1 MRLYL
6 VLILNSLL
14 LMAAPSFS
22 ADSDIALD
30 LLPDSA
36 PAEVREAESQAL
48 GVMYDFMR
56 TFNGRDVP
64 NFARTLTYP
73 HVRVASGGVTVFA
86 DRQSFIDATDLEAF
100 AKRFN
105 WSHSRWD
112 SISTV
117 QADAEKVHF
126 AVQFTRFNPQ
136 GEAYVSFHSL
146 YILQR
151 TESGWGIRARS
162 SFAP

>member
-1 MRLYL
+1 MRLYFVFL
-6 VLILNSLL
+6 LNSLL
-14 LMAAPSFS
+14 LMAAPSLA
-22 ADSDIALD
+22 ADDAIELN
-30 LLPDSA
+30 LFPDSA
-36 PAEVREAESQAL
+36 PAEVREAESRAL
-48 GVMYDFMR
+48 DVMYDFMR

-73 HVRVASGGVTVFA
+73 HVRVASGGVTVFP

-136 GEAYVSFHSL
+136 GEAYVSFNSL
-146 YILQR
+146 YIVQR

>member
-1 MRLYL
+1 MRLYFVFL
-6 VLILNSLL
+6 LNSLL
-14 LMAAPSFS
+14 LMAAPSLA
-22 ADSDIALD
+22 ADDAIELN
-30 LLPDSA
+30 LFPDSA
-36 PAEVREAESQAL
+36 PAEVREAESRAL
-48 GVMYDFMR
+48 DVMYDFMR

-73 HVRVASGGVTVFA
+73 HVRVASGGVTVFP
-86 DRQSFIDATDLEAF
+86 DLQSFIDATDLEAF

-136 GEAYVSFHSL
+136 GEAYVSFNSL
-146 YILQR
+146 YIVQR

>member
-1 MRLYL
+1 MRLYFVFL
-6 VLILNSLL
+6 LNSLL
-14 LMAAPSFS
+14 LMAAPSLA
-22 ADSDIALD
+22 ADDAIKLN

-48 GVMYDFMR
+48 DVMYDFMR

-73 HVRVASGGVTVFA
+73 HVRVASGGVTVFP

-136 GEAYVSFHSL
+136 GEAYVSFNSL
-146 YILQR
+146 YIVQR

>member
-1 MRLYL
+1 MRIYFLL
-6 VLILNSLL
+6 LLNSLL
-14 LMAAPSFS
+14 LLAVPSFAS
-22 ADSDIALD
+22 DSEIVFD
-30 LLPDSA
+30 LLPESA
-36 PAEVREAESQAL
+36 SADAREAESQAL
-48 GVMYDFMR
+48 DVMYEFMR

-73 HVRVASGGVTVFA
+73 HVRVASGGVTVFP
-86 DRQSFIDATDLEAF
+86 DRQSFIEATDLEAF

-117 QADAEKVHF
+117 QADADKVHF
-126 AVQFTRFNPQ
+126 AVQFTRFNPE
-136 GEAYVSFHSL
+136 GEAYVSFNSL

-151 TESGWGIRARS
+151 TDSGWGIRARS

>member
-1 MRLYL
+1 MRLYF
-6 VLILNSLL
+6 VLLLNSLL
-14 LMAAPSFS
+14 LTAAPSFA
-22 ADSDIALD
+22 ADDAIELN

-48 GVMYDFMR
+48 DVMYDFMR

-73 HVRVASGGVTVFA
+73 HVRVASGGVTVFP

-136 GEAYVSFHSL
+136 GEAYVSFNSL
-146 YILQR
+146 YIVQR
-151 TESGWGIRARS
+151 MESGWGIRARS

>member
-1 MRLYL
+1 MRLYFVFL
-6 VLILNSLL
+6 LNSLL
-14 LMAAPSFS
+14 LMAAPSLA
-22 ADSDIALD
+22 ADGAIELN
-30 LLPDSA
+30 LFPDSS
-36 PAEVREAESQAL
+36 PAAVREAESQAL
-48 GVMYDFMR
+48 DVMYDFMR

-73 HVRVASGGVTVFA
+73 HVRVASGGVTVFP

-136 GEAYVSFHSL
+136 GEAYVSFKSL
-146 YILQR
+146 YIVQR

>member
-1 MRLYL
+1 MRLYFVFL
-6 VLILNSLL
+6 LNSLL
-14 LMAAPSFS
+14 LMAAPSLA
-22 ADSDIALD
+22 ADDAIELN

-36 PAEVREAESQAL
+36 PAEVREAESRAL
-48 GVMYDFMR
+48 DVMYDFMR

-73 HVRVASGGVTVFA
+73 HVRVASGGVTVFP

-117 QADAEKVHF
+117 QADTEKVHF

-136 GEAYVSFHSL
+136 GEAYVSFNSL
-146 YILQR
+146 YIVQR

>member
-1 MRLYL
+1 MRLYF
-6 VLILNSLL
+6 VLLLNSLL
-14 LMAAPSFS
+14 LTAAPSFA
-22 ADSDIALD
+22 ADDAIELN

-48 GVMYDFMR
+48 DVMYDFMR

-73 HVRVASGGVTVFA
+73 HVRVASGGVTVFP

-112 SISTV
+112 SIATV

-126 AVQFTRFNPQ
+126 AVQFTRCNPQ
-136 GEAYVSFHSL
+136 GEAYVSFNSR

>member
-1 MRLYL
+1 MRVYFVFL
-6 VLILNSLL
+6 LNSLL
-14 LMAAPSFS
+14 LMAPPSLA
-22 ADSDIALD
+22 ADDANELN
-30 LLPDSA
+30 LLSDSA

-48 GVMYDFMR
+48 DVMYDFMR
-56 TFNGRDVP
+56 AFTGRDVP
-64 NFARTLTYP
+64 NFARTLTFP
-73 HVRVASGGVTVFA
+73 HVRVASGGVTVFP

-136 GEAYVSFHSL
+136 GEAYASFNSL

>member
-1 MRLYL
+1 MRLYFVFL
-6 VLILNSLL
+6 LNSLL
-14 LMAAPSFS
+14 LMAAPSLA
-22 ADSDIALD
+22 ADDAIELN

-48 GVMYDFMR
+48 DVMYDFMR

-73 HVRVASGGVTVFA
+73 HVRVASGGVTVFP

-136 GEAYVSFHSL
+136 GEAYVSFNSL
-146 YILQR
+146 YIVQR

>member
-1 MRLYL
+1 MRLYFVFL
-6 VLILNSLL
+6 LNSLL
-14 LMAAPSFS
+14 LMAPPSLA
-22 ADSDIALD
+22 ADDANELN
-30 LLPDSA
+30 LLSDSA

-48 GVMYDFMR
+48 DVMYDFMR

-64 NFARTLTYP
+64 NFARTLAFP
-73 HVRVASGGVTVFA
+73 HVRVASGGVTVFP

-136 GEAYVSFHSL
+136 GEAYASFNSL

>member
-48 GVMYDFMR
+48 GVMYDFMQ

-136 GEAYVSFHSL
+136 GEAYVSFNSL

>member
-1 MRLYL
+1 MGFCDLSGPGGIGRT
-6 VLILNSLL
+6 
-14 LMAAPSFS
+14 AAARGSHVG
-22 ADSDIALD
+22 A
-30 LLPDSA
+30 
-36 PAEVREAESQAL
+36 AL
-48 GVMYDFMR
+48 GESPLVSNERRNFNAAATGYDM
-56 TFNGRDVP
+56 P

-73 HVRVASGGVTVFA
+73 HVRVASGGVTVFP
-86 DRQSFIDATDLEAF
+86 DRQSFINATDLNAF

-112 SISTV
+112 SIATV

-126 AVQFTRFNPQ
+126 AVQFTRFNPE
-136 GEAYVSFHSL
+136 GEAYVSFNSL

>member
-1 MRLYL
+1 MRLYF
-6 VLILNSLL
+6 VLLLNSLL
-14 LMAAPSFS
+14 LMAAPSFA
-22 ADSDIALD
+22 ADSDISLD

-136 GEAYVSFHSL
+136 GEAYVSFNSL

>member
-1 MRLYL
+1 MRLYFVFL
-6 VLILNSLL
+6 LNSLL
-14 LMAAPSFS
+14 LMAAPSLA
-22 ADSDIALD
+22 ADDAIELNLS
-30 LLPDSA
+30 PDSA

-48 GVMYDFMR
+48 DVMYDFMR

-73 HVRVASGGVTVFA
+73 HVRVASGGVTVFP

-136 GEAYVSFHSL
+136 GEAYVSFNSL
-146 YILQR
+146 YIVQR

>member
-1 MRLYL
+1 MRLYF
-6 VLILNSLL
+6 VLLLNSLL
-14 LMAAPSFS
+14 LTAAPSFA
-22 ADSDIALD
+22 ADDAIELN

-36 PAEVREAESQAL
+36 PAEEREAESQAL
-48 GVMYDFMR
+48 DVMYDFMR

-73 HVRVASGGVTVFA
+73 HVRVASGGVTVFP

-112 SISTV
+112 SIATV

-136 GEAYVSFHSL
+136 GEAYVSFNSL

>member
-1 MRLYL
+1 MRIYFFLL
-6 VLILNSLL
+6 LNSLL
-14 LMAAPSFS
+14 LLAVPSF
-22 ADSDIALD
+22 ASDGEIALD
-30 LLPDSA
+30 LLPESA
-36 PAEVREAESQAL
+36 SADVREAESQAL
-48 GVMYDFMR
+48 EVMYDFMR

-64 NFARTLTYP
+64 NFARTLIYP
-73 HVRVASGGVTVFA
+73 HVRVASGGVTVFP
-86 DRQSFIDATDLEAF
+86 DRQSFINATDLEAF

-112 SISTV
+112 SIATV

-126 AVQFTRFNPQ
+126 AVQFTRFNPE
-136 GEAYVSFHSL
+136 GEAYVSFNSL

>member
-1 MRLYL
+1 MRLYFVFL
-6 VLILNSLL
+6 LNSLL
-14 LMAAPSFS
+14 LMAAPSLA
-22 ADSDIALD
+22 ADDAIELN
-30 LLPDSA
+30 LFPDSA
-36 PAEVREAESQAL
+36 PAEVSEAESQAL
-48 GVMYDFMR
+48 DVMYDFMR

-73 HVRVASGGVTVFA
+73 HVRVASGGVTVFP

-136 GEAYVSFHSL
+136 GEAYVSFNSL
-146 YILQR
+146 YIVQR

>member
-1 MRLYL
+1 MRLYF
-6 VLILNSLL
+6 VLLLNSLL

-48 GVMYDFMR
+48 GVMYDFMQ

>member
-1 MRLYL
+1 MRLYFVFL
-6 VLILNSLL
+6 LNSLL
-14 LMAAPSFS
+14 LMAAPSLA
-22 ADSDIALD
+22 ADDAIELN
-30 LLPDSA
+30 LFPDSA
-36 PAEVREAESQAL
+36 PAEVREAESRAL
-48 GVMYDFMR
+48 DVMYDFMR

-73 HVRVASGGVTVFA
+73 HVRVASGGVTVFP

-117 QADAEKVHF
+117 QADTEKVHF

-136 GEAYVSFHSL
+136 GEAYVSFNSL
-146 YILQR
+146 YIVQR

>member
-1 MRLYL
+1 M
-6 VLILNSLL
+6 
-14 LMAAPSFS
+14 
-22 ADSDIALD
+22 
-30 LLPDSA
+30 
-36 PAEVREAESQAL
+36 
-48 GVMYDFMR
+48 
-56 TFNGRDVP
+56 P

-73 HVRVASGGVTVFA
+73 HVRVASGGVTVFP

-136 GEAYVSFHSL
+136 GEAYVSFNSL
-146 YILQR
+146 YIVQR

>member
-1 MRLYL
+1 MRLYF
-6 VLILNSLL
+6 VLLLNSLL
-14 LMAAPSFS
+14 LTAAPSFA
-22 ADSDIALD
+22 ADDAIELN

-48 GVMYDFMR
+48 DVMYDFMR

-73 HVRVASGGVTVFA
+73 HVRVASGGVTVFP

-136 GEAYVSFHSL
+136 GEAYVSFNSL
-146 YILQR
+146 YIVQR

>member
-1 MRLYL
+1 MRLYF
-6 VLILNSLL
+6 VLLLNSLL

-136 GEAYVSFHSL
+136 GEAYVSFNSL

>member
-1 MRLYL
+1 MSLYF
-6 VLILNSLL
+6 VLLLNSLL
-14 LMAAPSFS
+14 LTAAPSFA
-22 ADSDIALD
+22 ADDAIELN

-48 GVMYDFMR
+48 DVMYDFMR

-73 HVRVASGGVTVFA
+73 HVRVASGGVTVFP

-112 SISTV
+112 SIATV

-136 GEAYVSFHSL
+136 GEAYVSFNSL

>member
-1 MRLYL
+1 MRLYF
-6 VLILNSLL
+6 VLLLNSLL
-14 LMAAPSFS
+14 LTAAPSFA
-22 ADSDIALD
+22 ADDAIELN

-48 GVMYDFMR
+48 DVMYDFMR

-73 HVRVASGGVTVFA
+73 HVRVASGGVTVFP

-112 SISTV
+112 SIATV

-136 GEAYVSFHSL
+136 GEAYVSFNYL

>member
-1 MRLYL
+1 MRLYF
-6 VLILNSLL
+6 VLFLNSLL
-14 LMAAPSFS
+14 WMAAPSF
-22 ADSDIALD
+22 ASDDEITLD

-36 PAEVREAESQAL
+36 PADVREAESQAL
-48 GVMYDFMR
+48 DVMHDFMR

-73 HVRVASGGVTVFA
+73 HVRVASGGVTIFP

-136 GEAYVSFHSL
+136 GEAYVSFNSL

-151 TESGWGIRARS
+151 TEAGWGIRARS

>member
-1 MRLYL
+1 MRLYF
-6 VLILNSLL
+6 VLLLNSLL
-14 LMAAPSFS
+14 LTAAPSFA
-22 ADSDIALD
+22 ADDAIELN

-48 GVMYDFMR
+48 DVMYDFMR

-73 HVRVASGGVTVFA
+73 HVRVASGGVTVFP

-117 QADAEKVHF
+117 QADAEKVNF
-126 AVQFTRFNPQ
+126 AVQCTRFNPQ
-136 GEAYVSFHSL
+136 GEAYVSFNSL

>member
-1 MRLYL
+1 MRLYFVFL
-6 VLILNSLL
+6 LNSLL
-14 LMAAPSFS
+14 LMAAPSLA
-22 ADSDIALD
+22 ADDAIELN
-30 LLPDSA
+30 LFPDSA
-36 PAEVREAESQAL
+36 SAEVREAESQAL
-48 GVMYDFMR
+48 DVMYDFMR

-73 HVRVASGGVTVFA
+73 HVRVASGGVTVFP

-136 GEAYVSFHSL
+136 GEAYVSFNSL
-146 YILQR
+146 YIVQR

>member
-1 MRLYL
+1 
-6 VLILNSLL
+6 
-14 LMAAPSFS
+14 MAAPSFS
-22 ADSDIALD
+22 ADSDIVLD

-136 GEAYVSFHSL
+136 GEAYVSFNSL

>member
-1 MRLYL
+1 MRLYFVFL
-6 VLILNSLL
+6 LNSLL
-14 LMAAPSFS
+14 LMAAPSLA
-22 ADSDIALD
+22 ADDAIELN

-48 GVMYDFMR
+48 DVMYDFMR

-73 HVRVASGGVTVFA
+73 HVRVASGGVTVFP
-86 DRQSFIDATDLEAF
+86 DRQSFINATDLEAF

-136 GEAYVSFHSL
+136 GEAYVSFNSL
-146 YILQR
+146 YIVQR